1 MSSEPGVYGHM
12 HQSARLTLIAVATI
26 FVSACAAPG
35 TQVRPVDTA
44 ALARWSETGV
54 AIDDVRGRFREIFCA
69 VLNDHG
75 KKLPDYRSCDEALI
89 PSDKEPAGSGKPVD
103 LGPSREEFLVGL
115 VPGFGWQCVR
125 QWLNEDNSA
134 PLHVASYGFDVR
146 LIEVDGLSSAVNNAR
161 QIRDYIV
168 GLAEQDAGKPIVLI
182 GHSKG
187 TVDILQAVVTFAE
200 VRDRVVAVVS
210 LAGAVG
216 GSLLAEDTSHSS
228 ASLLTRIPRSGC
240 DAGDEGALE
249 SLHRETR
256 REWLKNNPL
265 PKQIHYYSLVATPDL
280 EHLSM
285 GLRSDYKKLAEVDTR
300 NDGQLVFY
308 DQFIPGATLLAFVNA
323 DHWAIST
330 PVARQL
336 SIAQGTFANRTK
348 FPREVLLEST
358 LRFIEED
365 LSLQ

>member
-1 MSSEPGVYGHM
+1 M
-12 HQSARLTLIAVATI
+12 HHSARLVLTAVVMTVVA
-26 FVSACAAPG
+26 ACAAPG
-35 TQVRPVDTA
+35 EQVRAVDTA
-44 ALARWSETGV
+44 ALAHGAETGIAV
-54 AIDDVRGRFREIFCA
+54 DDGRGRFREIFCA

-75 KKLPDYRSCDEALI
+75 KELPDYRSCDEALV
-89 PSDKEPAGSGKPVD
+89 PSDKESAGTGKPVD
-103 LGPSREEFLVGL
+103 LGPSREKFLVGL

-125 QWLNEDNSA
+125 EWLNEDNSA
-134 PLHVASYGFDVR
+134 PLHVAPYGFDVR
-146 LIEVDGLSSAVNNAR
+146 LIEVDGLSSPDNNAG

-168 GLAEQDAGKPIVLI
+168 NLSEQDAGKPIVLI

-187 TVDILQAVVTFAE
+187 TVDILQAIVTFPE
-200 VRDRVVAVVS
+200 VSERVVAVVS

-216 GSLLAEDTSHSS
+216 GSLLAEGTSHSR
-228 ASLLTRIPRSGC
+228 AGLLTRIPRSRC

-249 SLHRETR
+249 SLHRKTR
-256 REWLKNNPL
+256 REWLENNPL
-265 PKQIHYYSLVATPDL
+265 PEQIHYYSLIATPDL

-285 GLRSDYKKLAEVDTR
+285 GLRSDYKKLAEIDTR

-358 LRFIEED
+358 LRYIEED
-365 LSLQ
+365 LSSQ